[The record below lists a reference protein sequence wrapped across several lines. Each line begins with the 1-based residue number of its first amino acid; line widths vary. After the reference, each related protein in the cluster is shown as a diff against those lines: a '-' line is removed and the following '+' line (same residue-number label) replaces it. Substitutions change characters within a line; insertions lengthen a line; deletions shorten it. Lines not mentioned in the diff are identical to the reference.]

1 MMRSR
6 PLFRS
11 LSPLISTDLWPTVY
25 KASRARGQIRV
36 SVMTEDAANLAAA
49 SMKFET
55 HPNRSVLEI
64 FPGPGQLTRSM
75 YLAGAKKVVAV
86 ENGDAFQSSLK
97 KLEEESGG
105 KIKNYNMNPLSDPFD
120 DLLGPKINAIP
131 DLVPQEWENI
141 QSNVM
146 LVGTIPNSTLGE
158 KCLHELLMASNGKM
172 GIFKYGRVEM
182 FMFMFKDA
190 AKRLIAPPGTPSRN
204 RVSVLAEAAA
214 EMTQLMRPG
223 AAHFHLPYDY
233 ELVRFIPHKV
243 PKLNVSMEV
252 FDFCLRS
259 LFTNKSNPLNKVI
272 KLLGPGAEILLKRLS
287 FDHSIKVKHMTLE
300 QLNEVALK
308 FEQWPLRP
316 TVLYD
321 DMILHEYKKKR

>member
-1 MMRSR
+1 MMRTR

-11 LSPLISTDLWPTVY
+11 LSPLISTDLWPTVF
-25 KASRARGQIRV
+25 KASRARGQLRV

-49 SMKFET
+49 AMKFEA

-64 FPGPGQLTRSM
+64 FSGPGQLTRSM
-75 YLAGAKKVVAV
+75 YLAGAKKIVTV
-86 ENGDAFQSSLK
+86 ENGEMFQSSLK
-97 KLEEESGG
+97 KLEDESKGT
-105 KIKNYNMNPLSDPFD
+105 IKNYNMNPLSDPFD
-120 DLLGPKINAIP
+120 ELLGPKVNAIP
-131 DLVPQEWENI
+131 DLVPQDWENI
-141 QSNVM
+141 QSNVL

-158 KCLHELLMASNGKM
+158 KCLHDLLTASTEKM

-182 FMFMFKDA
+182 YIFMFKDA

-214 EMTQLMRPG
+214 EMTQIMRPG
-223 AAHFHLPYDY
+223 DTHFHLPYDY
-233 ELVRFIPHKV
+233 ELVHFAPHKV
-243 PKLNVSMEV
+243 PKLDVSMEV

-259 LFTNKSNPLNKVI
+259 LFTSKSNPLNKVI
-272 KLLGPGAEILLKRLS
+272 KLLGPGADILLKRLS
-287 FDHSIKVKHMTLE
+287 FDHSIKVKHMSLE

-321 DMILHEYKKKR
+321 DMILHEHKKKR

>member
-1 MMRSR
+1 M
-6 PLFRS
+6 
-11 LSPLISTDLWPTVY
+11 SPLISNDLWPTVY
-25 KASRARGQIRV
+25 KVSRARGQLRV

-49 SMKFET
+49 TMKFEA

-64 FPGPGQLTRSM
+64 FPGPGQLTRAM
-75 YLAGAKKVVAV
+75 YLAGAKNIVTV
-86 ENGDAFQSSLK
+86 ENGDTFQSSLK
-97 KLEEESGG
+97 KLEEESEG
-105 KIKNYNMNPLSDPFD
+105 KIKNYNINPLSDPFD
-120 DLLGPKINAIP
+120 DLLGPKTNAIP

-141 QSNVM
+141 QSNM
-146 LVGTIPNSTLGE
+146 LLVGTIPNSTLGE
-158 KCLHELLMASNGKM
+158 KCLLDLLTASNEKM

-190 AKRLIAPPGTPSRN
+190 AKRLIAPPGTPARN

-223 AAHFHLPYDY
+223 ATHFHLPYDY
-233 ELVRFIPHKV
+233 ELVHIVPHKI
-243 PKLNVSMEV
+243 PKLDVSIEV
-252 FDFCLRS
+252 FDFCCRS

-287 FDHSIKVKHMTLE
+287 FDHSIKIKHMTLE
-300 QLNEVALK
+300 QLNEVAVK

-321 DMILHEYKKKR
+321 DMILHEHKKKR

>member
-1 MMRSR
+1 MMRTR

-11 LSPLISTDLWPTVY
+11 LPPLISTDLWPTVF
-25 KASRARGQIRV
+25 KASRARGQLRV
-36 SVMTEDAANLAAA
+36 SVMTEDTANLTAAA
-49 SMKFET
+49 MKFEAN
-55 HPNRSVLEI
+55 PNRSVLEI

-75 YLAGAKKVVAV
+75 YLAGAKKIVTV
-86 ENGDAFQSSLK
+86 ENGETFQSSLK
-97 KLEEESGG
+97 KLEDESKGT
-105 KIKNYNMNPLSDPFD
+105 IKNYNMNPLSDPFD
-120 DLLGPKINAIP
+120 ELLGPKINAIP
-131 DLVPQEWENI
+131 DLVPQEWEDI
-141 QSNVM
+141 QSNV
-146 LVGTIPNSTLGE
+146 LVVGTIPNSTMGE
-158 KCLHELLMASNGKM
+158 KCLHDLLTASSERM
-172 GIFKYGRVEM
+172 GIFQYGRVEM

-223 AAHFHLPYDY
+223 AAHFYLPYDY
-233 ELVRFIPHKV
+233 ELVHFVPHKV
-243 PKLNVSMEV
+243 PKVDVSMEV

-287 FDHSIKVKHMTLE
+287 FDHSIKIKHMTLE
-300 QLNEVALK
+300 QLNEVAVK

-321 DMILHEYKKKR
+321 DMILHEHKKKR

>member
-1 MMRSR
+1 MMRTR

-11 LSPLISTDLWPTVY
+11 LSPLVSNDLWPTVY
-25 KASRARGQIRV
+25 KGSRARGQLRV
-36 SVMTEDAANLAAA
+36 SVMTEEAANLAAA
-49 SMKFET
+49 AMKFEA

-75 YLAGAKKVVAV
+75 YLAGAKNIVTV
-86 ENGDAFQSSLK
+86 ENGDIFQSSLK
-97 KLEEESGG
+97 KLEEESEG
-105 KIKNYNMNPLSDPFD
+105 KIKNYNINPLSDPFD
-120 DLLGPKINAIP
+120 DLLGPKTNAIP
-131 DLVPQEWENI
+131 DLIPQEWENI
-141 QSNVM
+141 QSNVL

-158 KCLHELLMASNGKM
+158 KCLHDLLMASSEKM

-190 AKRLIAPPGTPSRN
+190 SKRLIAPPGTPSRN

-233 ELVRFIPHKV
+233 ELVRLVPHKI
-243 PKLNVSMEV
+243 PKLDVSMEV

-287 FDHSIKVKHMTLE
+287 FDHSIKIKHMTLE

-321 DMILHEYKKKR
+321 DMILHEHKKKR

>member
-11 LSPLISTDLWPTVY
+11 LSPLISTDLWPTVF
-25 KASRARGQIRV
+25 KGSRARGQVRV
-36 SVMTEDAANLAAA
+36 SVMSEDAGNLAAA
-49 SMKFET
+49 AMKFEA

-75 YLAGAKKVVAV
+75 YLAGAKNVVTV
-86 ENGDAFQSSLK
+86 ENGDMFQSSLK
-97 KLEEESGG
+97 KLEDESNGG
-105 KIKNYNMNPLSDPFD
+105 IKNYNLSPLSDPFE
-120 DLLGPKINAIP
+120 DLLGRKLSAFP
-131 DLVPQEWENI
+131 DLKMQEWDNI
-141 QSNVM
+141 QSDVM

-158 KCLHELLMASNGKM
+158 KCLHDLLTASIEKM
-172 GIFKYGRVEM
+172 GIFQYGRVEM
-182 FMFMFKDA
+182 FMFLYKDA
-190 AKRLIAPPGTPSRN
+190 VKRLMAPPGTPARN
-204 RVSVLAEAAA
+204 RISVLAEAAA

-223 AAHFHLPYDY
+223 ATHFHLPYDY
-233 ELVRFIPHKV
+233 ELLHIVPHKD
-243 PKLNVSMEV
+243 PKLSVSMEV
-252 FDFCLRS
+252 LDFCLRS

-272 KLLGPGAEILLKRLS
+272 KLLGPGADILLGRLS
-287 FDHSIKVKHMTLE
+287 FDHNIKVKHMTLE

-321 DMILHEYKKKR
+321 DMILHENKKKR